1 MACMGERV
9 QILLFRQQSSLS
21 FEDVSKHGECI
32 SSAFYVL
39 YVLYTRMPG
48 ESNHWRLKSLCL
60 CDSFKERDG
69 HHKGDNSFALEHS
82 NLQR

>member
-1 MACMGERV
+1 MGQRVPV

-21 FEDVSKHGECI
+21 FEDVSKHGEYN
-32 SSAFYVL
+32 SSAF

-48 ESNHWRLKSLCL
+48 ESNHWRLKSFCL

-69 HHKGDNSFALEHS
+69 RHKGDNSVALEHS